1 MARKLLKVGANGEN
15 TLTELDSES
24 ESSAETNRRIDRR
37 ILLGFL
43 VSAIWITAG
52 AVYIFG
58 VVGWSNFIGGGMANL
73 GSFLEGAFAPL
84 AFLWLVLGHF
94 IQHTEISSNTR
105 AIKLQE
111 RNAQQLEFQSRR
123 DTFFRMMDMVHD
135 QLGNVIGF
143 LYYSIEGPTGTGN
156 MTVDQFAEERT
167 KSSMGDYGLFIRH
180 MIFLCADHN
189 FDQDKLQEFFF
200 GTEIRTRH
208 TENFRH
214 TFEKLYRGAHEVDS
228 DEMLTSAIMHGSA
241 AGRMYAIITALTE
254 GQEIDPAPVALK
266 R

>member
-180 MIFLCADHN
+180 MIFYVPIIIL
-189 FDQDKLQEFFF
+189 
-200 GTEIRTRH
+200 IRTSSR
-208 TENFRH
+208 NFSLVLRFVQGIPKISGIPLRSFTVVH
-214 TFEKLYRGAHEVDS
+214 MRSIVTRC
-228 DEMLTSAIMHGSA
+228 
-241 AGRMYAIITALTE
+241 
-254 GQEIDPAPVALK
+254 
-266 R
+266 